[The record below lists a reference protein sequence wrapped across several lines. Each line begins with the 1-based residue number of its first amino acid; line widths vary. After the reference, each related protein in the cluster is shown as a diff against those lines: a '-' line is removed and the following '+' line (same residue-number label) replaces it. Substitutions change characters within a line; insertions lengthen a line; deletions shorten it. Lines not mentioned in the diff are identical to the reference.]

1 MVSLQNVVDTDYKGI
16 VHWAIDTDQE
26 VLKRIH
32 EEDVNIAIYERDTS
46 KLKSEINSLLDQNIE
61 FRASGD
67 IDAIMSDV
75 VKVVDQHTHSLI
87 IKDMERLLSYFQEVV
102 QTTNCRLLLAAINSN
117 MCRKFH
123 TDINEIRMLC
133 TYSGPGTLW
142 LTDDNINRRALGAR
156 GREDERIAIEE
167 SKVQQVKTGAVTL
180 LKGALYPYDRAN
192 AVVHRSPTI
201 EESGE
206 KRLLLRVDNND
217 TSRLWA

>member
-1 MVSLQNVVDTDYKGI
+1 MVSLQNVVDTDYKGTR
-16 VHWAIDTDQE
+16 HWAVGTDPD
-26 VLKRIH
+26 LLMRIH

-46 KLKSEINSLLDQNIE
+46 NLESEINSLLEQNIE
-61 FRASGD
+61 LRASGD
-67 IDAIMSDV
+67 VDGIME
-75 VKVVDQHTHSLI
+75 KVQEVLNPQKHGLLI
-87 IKDMERLLSYFQEVV
+87 EDIKVLLSHFQEVV
-102 QTTNCRLLLAAINSN
+102 GTENCRLLLATINSN

-123 TDINEIRMLC
+123 TDINEVRMLC

-156 GREDERIAIEE
+156 GMDDEQIAIQER
-167 SKVQQVKTGAVTL
+167 KVQQVKTGAVTL
-180 LKGALYPYDRAN
+180 LKGALYPGDGAS

-206 KRLLLRVDNND
+206 KRLLLRIDNND